1 MLVLVEYPGVCCVFF
16 LCVFFLC
23 GGREGGGV
31 GLVGFL
37 YLWAGGSVGRL
48 GGGVVL
54 GWLSYCVAV

>member
-1 MLVLVEYPGVCCVFF
+1 MLVLVEYPGVC
-16 LCVFFLC
+16 CVFFLC

>member
-1 MLVLVEYPGVCCVFF
+1 MFF

>member
-1 MLVLVEYPGVCCVFF
+1 MLVLVECPGVCCA
-16 LCVFFLC
+16 FFLC